1 MSSRLLRVWTTLATI
16 SILPGTVSAAALTRA
31 DVEPFLDGIISQRL
45 ERDDIAGAAIAI
57 VKDGDV
63 LLEKGYG
70 YADVA
75 RKIPVS
81 PEETLFGIASI
92 SKTFVGTAVM
102 QLASDGKVDLD
113 VDVGRYLEFQLKRAF
128 QEPITLRRLLTHTAG
143 FEEGGKDDLDR
154 PEAISKLGPFLRT
167 HQPAQIFRPGTR
179 IGYSNYGVSLAGYVV
194 ERVAGESFAT
204 YVARNI
210 YQPLGMHHSTFE
222 APLPPAFAP
231 LASQEYRLA
240 SQPPRPIEYVARRP
254 AGGMFST
261 ADDMS
266 KFMLAHLQEGRYGS
280 QRILTDEAA
289 RTMHTIQWRG
299 HSEGPGIAISFYQ
312 GVGNGRF
319 VLTHG
324 GDLAC
329 QHSDL
334 WLIPSE
340 HVGVFLIFNST
351 GKDWTRI
358 RGSIWKAFVD
368 RYFPPLDPAP
378 PRPSASARA
387 DALAAKGIYLTTR
400 RAQTSI
406 LSISSFLTPV
416 KVLANADDSLSLEGV
431 TYDNGVRKKYV
442 SVGNLLFRDPEGH
455 TLAFVRD
462 SAGQVAVMIAD
473 GVAEYEAQRGML
485 NGHTQVIL
493 LLLAVLILVLSAVM
507 WPIGAAARWRYRRPL
522 REQLDVAARKRLWIV
537 RATILSAL
545 IMMTLAGVYLAALA
559 RLDLQVLSASTD
571 PYIRVFQ
578 LLAVLVLLGSVHAVS
593 SAVAGWKRREGSLY
607 HRLEST
613 ATGLALAALALF
625 IVSYHMLTIRLDY

>member
-1 MSSRLLRVWTTLATI
+1 MSSRLLRVWTTLVAV

-45 ERDDIAGAAIAI
+45 DRDDIAGAAIAI

-102 QLASDGKVDLD
+102 QLASDGKLDLD
-113 VDVGRYLEFQLKRAF
+113 VDVGRYLDFQLKRAF

-154 PEAISKLGPFLRT
+154 PEAISRLGPFLRT
-167 HQPAQIFRPGTR
+167 HQPAQIFQPGTR

-194 ERVAGESFAT
+194 ERVAGEPFAT

-222 APLPPAFAP
+222 APLPPALTP
-231 LASQEYRLA
+231 RASQEYRLA

-254 AGGMFST
+254 AGGMYST
-261 ADDMS
+261 ADDVS
-266 KFMLAHLQEGRYGS
+266 KFMIAHLQDGRYGS

-368 RYFPPLDPAP
+368 RYFPLADPAP
-378 PRPSASARA
+378 RGPAIICAARKPHESLTARDPIVFELSVAPSAPRRGTSHRVRGPNGGLPIAHADAGAPSDQRPTRAARLPSASTRLPRCIRVQAEARMSRPGQGA
-387 DALAAKGIYLTTR
+387 ALPRPPDPRSSGAGVARRRQCTR
-400 RAQTSI
+400 R
-406 LSISSFLTPV
+406 
-416 KVLANADDSLSLEGV
+416 E
-431 TYDNGVRKKYV
+431 
-442 SVGNLLFRDPEGH
+442 
-455 TLAFVRD
+455 
-462 SAGQVAVMIAD
+462 
-473 GVAEYEAQRGML
+473 
-485 NGHTQVIL
+485 
-493 LLLAVLILVLSAVM
+493 
-507 WPIGAAARWRYRRPL
+507 
-522 REQLDVAARKRLWIV
+522 
-537 RATILSAL
+537 
-545 IMMTLAGVYLAALA
+545 
-559 RLDLQVLSASTD
+559 
-571 PYIRVFQ
+571 
-578 LLAVLVLLGSVHAVS
+578 
-593 SAVAGWKRREGSLY
+593 
-607 HRLEST
+607 
-613 ATGLALAALALF
+613 
-625 IVSYHMLTIRLDY
+625 